1 MTSEPFDKTKGLC
14 QTLPNT
20 FVLELTYSCNNRCR
34 HCYNAWRAPEL
45 DYAENIQEE
54 LSTAEIKHT
63 ILRLR
68 EDLSV
73 STVVLSGGEPTLRSD
88 LIEIIEFLRTQ
99 GLAAQIITNGVNLTE
114 PFVAATVRNSSYQ
127 VSLLSWQRD
136 VHDRLAG
143 HDGAWD
149 AVVDGMTNVHLAG
162 GHLIVVFVATCQ
174 NYCDLGPT
182 VHMAMMLGANSF
194 LYNRINAGA
203 ANIHHSEELFLTP
216 AMVEE
221 NLEVL
226 DKIAAETGF
235 PIATGVV
242 IEPCMVDVT
251 RFPHIQFNWCAL
263 AGEDSTL
270 IVDPAGNF
278 RVCEHSSVILGN
290 IKRDSVRDI
299 YEKHP
304 HVEAFRSTWPVECRD
319 CNHSLKE
326 LCRGGC
332 KAAAEQAY
340 GTFLRVDPFVRLAT

>member
-1 MTSEPFDKTKGLC
+1 MTIKTIDEAKNSCQALPDK
-14 QTLPNT
+14 
-20 FVLELTYSCNNRCR
+20 FVLELTHHCNNHCL
-34 HCYNAWRAPEL
+34 HCYNAWLAPEL
-45 DYAENIQEE
+45 NYAENIHEE
-54 LSTAEIKHT
+54 MSTPEIKQT
-63 ILRLR
+63 ILKLKK
-68 EDLSV
+68 DLSA
-73 STVVLSGGEPTLRSD
+73 STVALSGGEPTLRSD
-88 LIEIIEFLRTQ
+88 LIEIIGFLQTQ
-99 GLAAQIITNGVNLTE
+99 GLSAQIITNGINLTRAL
-114 PFVAATVRNSSYQ
+114 VDATVRNSSYQ
-127 VSLLSWQRD
+127 VSLLSFQRD
-136 VHDRLAG
+136 VHDRLVGNA
-143 HDGAWD
+143 GAWD
-149 AVVDGMTNVHLAG
+149 AVVDGLTNVHLAG
-162 GHLIVVFVATCQ
+162 GHLIVVFVATRQ

-221 NLEVL
+221 NLGVL

-242 IEPCMVDVT
+242 IEPCMVDVS
-251 RFPHIQFNWCAL
+251 RFPNIHFNWCPL
-263 AGEDSTL
+263 AGKDSTL

-290 IKRDSVRDI
+290 IKRDSVRDL
-299 YEKHP
+299 YENHA

-319 CNHSLKE
+319 CEHPLKG

-340 GTFLRVDPFVRLAT
+340 GTFMRVDPFVRLEK